1 MYIVKFSLFF
11 FLLTCIPLLMKETS
25 MQVLIDLM
33 SLLGFGIK
41 VILVLHFLIS
51 QKSLYNIGV
60 VISLKVKRNFLLKP
74 LSLGFSEIKIYNKV
88 LILIVTRLLKL
99 SILLSVCISCIFKI
113 SISIFW
119 IIGYTCL
126 EYFFVI
132 FFISVKYVVMF
143 SLFNFW
149 Y

>member
-1 MYIVKFSLFF
+1 
-11 FLLTCIPLLMKETS
+11 MKETS

-113 SISIFW
+113 SISIF
-119 IIGYTCL
+119 
-126 EYFFVI
+126 
-132 FFISVKYVVMF
+132 
-143 SLFNFW
+143 
-149 Y
+149 